1 MKKEAESVW
10 IQPLSLYDLLEICKI
25 LLLVDSWS
33 NEDFLEL
40 LLTCT
45 CRDRMTTDDILLKTF
60 ESIDATADS
69 CLAEYLCS
77 LLE

>member
-1 MKKEAESVW
+1 MMESA
-10 IQPLSLYDLLEICKI
+10 SFENMYYLLEICKI
-25 LLLVDSWS
+25 LLLVNSWS

-45 CRDRMTTDDILLKTF
+45 CRDRMSTDDILLKTF
-60 ESIDATADS
+60 ECVDTSADS
-69 CLAEYLCS
+69 RLAEHLGS

>member
-1 MKKEAESVW
+1 MESASFD
-10 IQPLSLYDLLEICKI
+10 ICDLLEICKI
-25 LLLVDSWS
+25 LLLVYSWS
-33 NEDFLEL
+33 YKDFLEL
-40 LLTCT
+40 LLSCT
-45 CRDRMTTDDILLKTF
+45 CRDRMTADDILLKTL

>member
-1 MKKEAESVW
+1 MDSASFL
-10 IQPLSLYDLLEICKI
+10 IYDLLEICKI
-25 LLLVDSWS
+25 LLLVYSRS

-45 CRDRMTTDDILLKTF
+45 CRDRMTADDILLKTL
-60 ESIDATADS
+60 ESIDATADR
-69 CLAEYLCS
+69 CLAEYLCI

>member
-25 LLLVDSWS
+25 LLLVDSRS

-45 CRDRMTTDDILLKTF
+45 CRDRMTADDILLKTL
-60 ESIDATADS
+60 ESIDATADC
-69 CLAEYLCS
+69 CLAEYLCG

>member
-1 MKKEAESVW
+1 MMESA
-10 IQPLSLYDLLEICKI
+10 SFENMYYLLEICKI
-25 LLLVDSWS
+25 LLLVNSWS

-45 CRDRMTTDDILLKTF
+45 CRDRMSADDILLKTF
-60 ESIDATADS
+60 ERVDASADS
-69 CLAEYLCS
+69 RLAEYLGG